1 MHSFYCSSPF
11 IPNTSIQLVRGEK
24 IDALAKIERGQ
35 RLGRRDEQ
43 SDMWAI

>member
-1 MHSFYCSSPF
+1 
-11 IPNTSIQLVRGEK
+11 LVRGEK